1 MRGKGHSRVRLRRGF
16 GDHPRLCGE
25 KRFPCNHHRRGTGS
39 PPPMRGKGVPIVIK
53 RLTNG
58 ITPAYAGKSPHA
70 RGQTCHGQDHPR
82 LCGEKQFRAVPPDGY
97 IGSPPP
103 MRGKVTTV
111 SEKDFSKR
119 ITPAYAGKSVQCTHH
134 QAMGWDHPRLCG
146 EKCGVKVLSATE
158 RRITPAYAGKS
169 VLLNR
174 K

>member
-1 MRGKGHSRVRLRRGF
+1 MKRAGSPPPMRGKGHSRVRLRRGF

-103 MRGKVTTV
+103 MRGKDVTALV
-111 SEKDFSKR
+111 KIQFQR
-119 ITPAYAGKSVQCTHH
+119 ITPAYAGKRNP
-134 QAMGWDHPRLCG
+134 D
-146 EKCGVKVLSATE
+146 
-158 RRITPAYAGKS
+158 
-169 VLLNR
+169 
-174 K
+174 